1 MLKINT
7 LISVSALTLALS
19 TSTFAQAQ
27 TQGQAQA
34 PKTNEVKSAPA
45 AKPADV
51 AKPADAEKVAPQKAF
66 VPKIGFVNTNKL
78 LSESAPAKEAERK
91 IEEEFKKRDTELQK
105 LANDLRTKYENFD
118 KNAPVM
124 TDSDRAK
131 AQRELT
137 DLDTNLQRK
146 RREFQEDFNR
156 RRQDA
161 FAQIV
166 DKANRA
172 IQDIASEEDYDIII
186 QEAVAVSDRVDITD
200 KVIKALETKK

>member
-19 TSTFAQAQ
+19 TSAFAQAQ

-200 KVIKALETKK
+200 KVIKALENKK

>member
-1 MLKINT
+1 MIKINRFLVFSVASLT
-7 LISVSALTLALS
+7 FSVSAI
-19 TSTFAQAQ
+19 AQNQ
-27 TQGQAQA
+27 
-34 PKTNEVKSAPA
+34 KAPA
-45 AKPADV
+45 PV
-51 AKPADAEKVAPQKAF
+51 AKDITKSTETKQTETKTTENKSF

-131 AQRELT
+131 AQRELS

-166 DKANRA
+166 DKANSA
-172 IQDIASEEDYDIII
+172 IQQIASEEDYDIII
-186 QEAVAVSDRVDITD
+186 QEAVAVSDRVDITE
-200 KVIKALETKK
+200 KVIKALESKK

>member
-1 MLKINT
+1 MIKINRF
-7 LISVSALTLALS
+7 LVFSVASLAFSVSAIAQNQKAPAPVAKDITKS
-19 TSTFAQAQ
+19 TETKQ
-27 TQGQAQA
+27 TE
-34 PKTNEVKSAPA
+34 PKTTENKS
-45 AKPADV
+45 
-51 AKPADAEKVAPQKAF
+51 F

-131 AQRELT
+131 AQRELS

-166 DKANRA
+166 DKANSA
-172 IQDIASEEDYDIII
+172 IQQIASEEDYDIII
-186 QEAVAVSDRVDITD
+186 QEAVAVSDRVDITE
-200 KVIKALETKK
+200 KVIKALESKK

>member
-1 MLKINT
+1 MIKINRF
-7 LISVSALTLALS
+7 LVFSVASLAFSVSAI
-19 TSTFAQAQ
+19 AQNQ
-27 TQGQAQA
+27 
-34 PKTNEVKSAPA
+34 KAPA
-45 AKPADV
+45 PV
-51 AKPADAEKVAPQKAF
+51 AKDITKSTETKQTETKTTENKSF

-131 AQRELT
+131 AQRELS

-166 DKANRA
+166 DKANSA
-172 IQDIASEEDYDIII
+172 IQQIASEEDYDIII
-186 QEAVAVSDRVDITD
+186 QEAVAVSDRVDITE
-200 KVIKALETKK
+200 KVIKALESKK

>member
-19 TSTFAQAQ
+19 TSAFAQAQ
-27 TQGQAQA
+27 TQGQVQA
-34 PKTNEVKSAPA
+34 PKTDEVKSAPA
-45 AKPADV
+45 TKPADV
-51 AKPADAEKVAPQKAF
+51 AKPADAEKVAPHKAF

>member
-1 MLKINT
+1 MFKFNT

-19 TSTFAQAQ
+19 TSAFAQAQ

-34 PKTNEVKSAPA
+34 SKTNEVKSAPA
-45 AKPADV
+45 AKPT
-51 AKPADAEKVAPQKAF
+51 DAEKVAPQKAF

>member
-7 LISVSALTLALS
+7 LISFSALTLALS
-19 TSTFAQAQ
+19 TSAFAQAQ

-124 TDSDRAK
+124 TESDRAK

>member
-1 MLKINT
+1 MFKFNT

-19 TSTFAQAQ
+19 TSAFAQAQ

-45 AKPADV
+45 AKPT
-51 AKPADAEKVAPQKAF
+51 DAEKVTPQKAF

>member
-19 TSTFAQAQ
+19 TSAFAQAQ
-27 TQGQAQA
+27 TQGQVQA

>member
-19 TSTFAQAQ
+19 TSAFAQAQ

>member
-1 MLKINT
+1 MFKFNT

-19 TSTFAQAQ
+19 TSAFAQAQ

-34 PKTNEVKSAPA
+34 PKTNEVKSAQS

-51 AKPADAEKVAPQKAF
+51 AKPTDAEKVAPQKAF

-166 DKANRA
+166 DKTNRA